1 MTSLRLLFV
10 SSRSLHD
17 PRELCSNSRFGR
29 TFCRFQRLET
39 TNRVRELRRRRE
51 RARREGQESRESS
64 RGVDEDPGDGRDHPV
79 DHERRSVSAPEREDE
94 ERERKEREGAETGGR
109 MTRTRARSDEKSS
122 PKVVKSRVFD
132 QLSVVVWNNF
142 SSMFSVAISSGDCSP
157 SRMVSRA
164 PGGRPDDGWR
174 SSRDPPPS
182 TVGRREEG
190 RRTEALLLD

>member
-1 MTSLRLLFV
+1 
-10 SSRSLHD
+10 
-17 PRELCSNSRFGR
+17 
-29 TFCRFQRLET
+29 
-39 TNRVRELRRRRE
+39 
-51 RARREGQESRESS
+51 
-64 RGVDEDPGDGRDHPV
+64 
-79 DHERRSVSAPEREDE
+79 
-94 ERERKEREGAETGGR
+94 

-174 SSRDPPPS
+174 SSRDPPPPLLVEEM
-182 TVGRREEG
+182 TRRLP
-190 RRTEALLLD
+190 RSLFYID